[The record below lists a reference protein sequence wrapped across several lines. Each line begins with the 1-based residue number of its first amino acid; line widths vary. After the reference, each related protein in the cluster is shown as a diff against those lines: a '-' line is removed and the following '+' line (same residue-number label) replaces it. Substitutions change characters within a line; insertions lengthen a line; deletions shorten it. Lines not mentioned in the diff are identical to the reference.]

1 MSDPIQFSTYL
12 HDRMTARR
20 MGVDE
25 LTYEMDFASTTVVE
39 SWRNGWTRPEPEQL
53 PKLAEVLGVVPLE
66 LAMGWLADRV
76 PELEQAIFDVVLIP
90 RGSDFPHSSD
100 LTLRAPKRRPE
111 PDRSNVPDPHD
122 EHISSSVETPPVRR
136 YPIRKRARRTIE

>member
-25 LTYEMDFASTTVVE
+25 LTHEMHFASTAVVE

-53 PKLAEVLGVVPLE
+53 PKLAEVLGVDPFE

-76 PELEQAIFDVVLIP
+76 PDLEQAIFDAVLTP

-100 LTLRAPKRRPE
+100 LALRAPKRQPVV
-111 PDRSNVPDPHD
+111 DRDNVEDPHD
-122 EHISSSVETPPVRR
+122 APRKESAPSEERR
-136 YPIRKRARRTIE
+136 IIRKVAVTTKPK